1 MEFLKLLPIYFRFLW
16 PSRLRAYIER
26 ERSISYQNGFQAGF
40 DKGHRRG
47 WMDLRAKSIKSPNKY
62 PHEPAKDRS

>member
-26 ERSISYQNGFQAGF
+26 ERSISYQRGWDVGF

-47 WMDLRAKSIKSPNKY
+47 WLELREKIGKANKY